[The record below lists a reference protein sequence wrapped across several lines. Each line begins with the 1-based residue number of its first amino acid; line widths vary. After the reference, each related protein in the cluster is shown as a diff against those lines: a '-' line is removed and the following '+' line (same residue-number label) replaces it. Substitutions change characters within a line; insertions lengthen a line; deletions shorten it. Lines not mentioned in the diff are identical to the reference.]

1 MVFLWFSYGFPMV
14 FLWFSYGSYI
24 TGLYSPSDLRV
35 TSKNDQSFRLQ
46 GRSDRMKHDLHLRV
60 IAIDVMP
67 DQQQKMGDQPYQ
79 PYLTININ

>member
-1 MVFLWFSYGFPMV
+1 ME
-14 FLWFSYGSYI
+14 
-24 TGLYSPSDLRV
+24 
-35 TSKNDQSFRLQ
+35 
-46 GRSDRMKHDLHLRV
+46 HDLHLRV